1 MPQRFDT
8 IKILDLLS
16 MITEDL
22 DIDTVERRFFD
33 LASQVF
39 PFDRLALF
47 FVKHKISV
55 LQGKLNQGFADGEI
69 ESLKIPVSRDFVITS
84 PLITGVPIWNQAI
97 AADPYVKALGLT
109 NFAIIPVINRKRVS
123 CWEVT
128 ACHKTTCPAYG
139 NRWLRCWLVADR
151 QCSSALGI
159 SDTQNNPKCAAC
171 PVYHEGRVDCVEG
184 VLLVDNSR
192 SGEQISD
199 DTVMILSLIGNTV
212 GAAIN
217 NTKNFQ
223 RTLLDSIQDDLT
235 SIPNRRYFNERL
247 VDELERV
254 NRYPKETA
262 SLIMVDIDFFKNVN
276 DSYGHQ
282 AGDSVLVW
290 FAGFLSSQLRKSDIV
305 ARYGG
310 EEFTILLINTPKI
323 RAVEVAE
330 ELRRDIEEQSGS
342 GTKGIAI
349 TASFGVA
356 TFGEDAISAQG
367 LIAKADKALYSA
379 KAQGRNRVCQAG

>member
-1 MPQRFDT
+1 MRFDT
-8 IKILDLLS
+8 IKILDMLS
-16 MITEDL
+16 MIHEDL

-47 FVKHKISV
+47 FVKHKKSL
-55 LQGKLNQGFADGEI
+55 LQGKLNHGFADGTVEAMN
-69 ESLKIPVSRDFVITS
+69 IPVSREFILTS
-84 PLITGVPIWNQAI
+84 PLITGIPVWNQAVDS
-97 AADPYVKALGLT
+97 DPYIKALGLT
-109 NFAIIPVINRKRVS
+109 NFAIVPVINRKRVS

-128 ACHKTTCPAYG
+128 ACRHSSCPAYG
-139 NRWLRCWLVADR
+139 NRWLRCWLVSDR
-151 QCSSALGI
+151 HCSTGQDI
-159 SDTQNNPKCAAC
+159 TETQKQQKCLTC
-171 PVYHEGRVDCVEG
+171 PVYQEGRVECVEG
-184 VLLVDNSR
+184 VLLVDNSLT
-192 SGEQISD
+192 GEQISD
-199 DTVMILSLIGNTV
+199 DMVMILSLIGHTV

-217 NTKNFQ
+217 NSKHFQ
-223 RTLLDSIQDDLT
+223 RTLLDAIQDDLT

-254 NRYPKETA
+254 TRYPKEPA
-262 SLIMVDIDFFKNVN
+262 SLILIDIDFFKNVN
-276 DSYGHQ
+276 DNYGHQ

-290 FAGFLSSQLRKSDIV
+290 FAGFLSSQLRKSDVV

-310 EEFTILLINTPKI
+310 EEFAILLINTPKT

-330 ELRRDIEEQSGS
+330 ELRRDIAAQSGS
-342 GTKGIAI
+342 ATQGIEV

-356 TFGEDAISAQG
+356 TFGDDAITVDG
-367 LIAKADKALYSA
+367 LISKADKALYSA